1 MEACHITKDVKRV
14 EWVRTPS
21 MGIRKTAFS
30 FAVKLLSLLVWYR
43 LSSTQAN
50 NMVTWDW
57 AMILA
62 TILAGLEI
70 DFARILIVEI
80 HKRPFKATTTLS
92 FQCLIFNLFMDASV
106 LVWYYDRFLE
116 ETKTMDISL
125 IQKDAY

>member
-1 MEACHITKDVKRV
+1 MFVRKRV
-14 EWVRTPS
+14 SPTKAENV
-21 MGIRKTAFS
+21 
-30 FAVKLLSLLVWYR
+30 L
-43 LSSTQAN
+43 
-50 NMVTWDW
+50 TWDRVVMV
-57 AMILA
+57 AALV
-62 TILAGLEI
+62 AGLEI